1 MQRDTIVNGMGY
13 LIISAAV
20 GDTATRILR
29 NGAEWRGMARFRF
42 EIFRIPCRTAHR
54 NARRDAQPIAHIIA
68 HNYDLSFQHPLQ
80 RLKRLVRLA
89 MASLLGDLWQNG
101 EPDWAAAMA
110 IPEVKLHP
118 YGKQDARPGRKMG
131 HLTATA
137 DTREEAVE

>member
-1 MQRDTIVNGMGY
+1 
-13 LIISAAV
+13 
-20 GDTATRILR
+20 
-29 NGAEWRGMARFRF
+29 MARFRF
-42 EIFRIPCRTAHR
+42 EIFRIPCRTAQI
-54 NARRDAQPIAHIIA
+54 NAHIDTQNFAQLIAHIIA
-68 HNYDLSFQHPLQ
+68 HSYDMSSQHSLQ